1 MDAEWIVA
9 KKDYQ
14 EAKRKQKARE
24 RSMNSSS
31 PGFQDAENASQE
43 MPPTYQPEMDEMR
56 CVLYAHG
63 GMSRYYMGLCISPN
77 VVRWLLLW

>member
-14 EAKRKQKARE
+14 EAKKKQKARQM
-24 RSMNSSS
+24 SMSTSS
-31 PGFQDAENASQE
+31 PLSRDSDEASQE
-43 MPPTYQPEMDEMR
+43 MPPSYQPEMDEMR

-63 GMSRYYMGLCISPN
+63 GTS
-77 VVRWLLLW
+77 VR

>member
-14 EAKRKQKARE
+14 EAKKKQKARE
-24 RSMNSSS
+24 MNGS
-31 PGFQDAENASQE
+31 PSQENGDASQE
-43 MPPTYQPEMDEMR
+43 MPPQYQPEMDEMR

-63 GMSRYYMGLCISPN
+63 GRLTCFA
-77 VVRWLLLW
+77 LLLHVLIVNRRLLLR